1 MTLRE
6 NFLAVLN
13 YRPWTHM
20 PVVRFGHWPQTLQR
34 WHREGHITE
43 EELLNY
49 GDGNTY
55 DMQIAQRQGFDFP
68 VWNNAFGGTTGL
80 FPAFKEEVVEVLP
93 DGTRKRRNVEG
104 AIVLEKDDAYSIP
117 PEVGHT
123 LVDRAS
129 FEKHFRPR
137 LQYSEDRIDLRHL
150 DEYLKVKDPE
160 YPVMG
165 YGGSFYGI
173 LRNWMG
179 LEGISYLY
187 ADDIELY
194 DELIDTVG
202 TLNYRVTKKVF
213 ECGFRPD
220 VLAFWEDI
228 CSKSGPLIVP
238 EVFREKIGPHCRKV
252 CDLARDYGVTLIYVD
267 CDGVIDSLLPIWLD
281 CGVNTFFPVEVGTW
295 GGSIAPWREKYGR
308 RPRGIG
314 GFNKHVLAT
323 DRAAID
329 AEIERMRPLVDLGG
343 FVPCLDHHITP
354 VVPWENVQYYCGRM
368 RKVFG

>member
-13 YRPWTHM
+13 YRPRTHL

-49 GDGNTY
+49 GDGNRY
-55 DMQIAQRQGFDFP
+55 DMQIAKRQGFDFP
-68 VWNNAFGGTTGL
+68 VWNNAFGGVTGL
-80 FPAFKEEVVEVLP
+80 LPQFTEEVVETLP
-93 DGTRKRRNVEG
+93 DGTRKKRNIEG

-117 PEVGHT
+117 PEVAHT

-129 FEKHFRPR
+129 FEKHFRWR
-137 LQYSEDRIDLRHL
+137 LQYSEERINVQRLG
-150 DEYLKVKDPE
+150 EYLRNPTPE

-165 YGGSFYGI
+165 WGGSFYGK

-179 LEGISYLY
+179 LEGISYL
-187 ADDIELY
+187 AVDDPQLY

-202 TLNYRVTKKVF
+202 NINYLATKRVF
-213 ECGFRPD
+213 ELGFRPD

-228 CSKSGPLIVP
+228 CCKSGPLISP
-238 EVFREKIGPHCRKV
+238 KVFRQKIAPHYKRV
-252 CDLARDYGVTLIYVD
+252 CDMAKGYGVSLFYVD
-267 CDGVIDSLLPIWLD
+267 CDGVVDALLPIWLES
-281 CGVNTFFPVEVGTW
+281 GVNVMFPVEVGTW
-295 GGSIAPWREKYGR
+295 GGSIAPWRKQYGR
-308 RPRGIG
+308 EVRGIG
-314 GFNKHVLAT
+314 GVNKHVLAG

-329 AEIERMRPLVDLGG
+329 AEIERIRPLVDLGG
-343 FVPCLDHHITP
+343 YLPCLDHHITP
-354 VVPWENVQYYCGRM
+354 VVPWENVQYYCDRM